1 MQPRKVH
8 YKQGFDRILLH
19 ALITVAADE
28 RARVFIL
35 KKSVVRML
43 RNDMQSNRVWIAVLL
58 VTSFLV
64 SLPVKAQESGT
75 PNDPAWQR
83 ANDLVKKL
91 TLDEK
96 LQFIISKYP
105 SNADSGGG
113 GGYIEGVTRLHIP
126 DVNIS
131 DSATGS
137 GSTTQSSST
146 FPATIALAA
155 SWDRQLSYDYGQEI
169 AIQLRDQGFAMGLG
183 GGANLTREPRGGR
196 AFEYL
201 GEDPFLAGELLA
213 QRTKGTQSQKVMAS
227 IKHFVGNE
235 QETNR
240 MGGNSQIDERTLR
253 ELYLL
258 PFEIAVEQ
266 GHPASVMC
274 SYNRLNADYACENS
288 VLLADILKKQWHF
301 PGQIQSDWG
310 ATHSTV
316 KAINAGLDEEEGSDA
331 GPSYFGR
338 VPVLFALTNHD
349 ITQERI
355 DDMVRRK
362 LYAMI
367 ASGVMDAPPRG
378 GKKIDF
384 DAARKFAQSAEEQ
397 SIVLLKNDRQ
407 QLPLSPSRLKRIA
420 VIGSHAD
427 VAVMSGG
434 GSADTMHPVTG
445 SFEGCQGLE
454 FVDHNG
460 CGWWRNPWL
469 KIPVPLTKAIQE
481 LSLRSEVKF
490 SGVRDEQAPFRAY
503 SPGEIADAVSLARE
517 SDVAIVVV
525 AQPAGEDFGD
535 LKTLDLQNPS
545 NQNELV
551 DAVATANPHTIV
563 VIESGNP
570 ILMPWKDKVT
580 AIIEA
585 WYPGEAG
592 GKALANVLF
601 GKVNPSGKLPF
612 TFPVRNEDTPTWGD
626 TGIISRDPVYFEKLN
641 MGYRWYDA
649 KKIAPLFEFGYG
661 LSYTHFTYSDLSIKR
676 DTDRTL
682 HVSFSVKND
691 GTVAGAEVPQVY
703 LGIDY
708 AGEPPLRLGDWS
720 KIQLDPGEVQKVNL
734 VVSPRTQSIWDT
746 SANDWRVIP
755 DAIIY
760 VGASSRDIRLK
771 ER

>member
-1 MQPRKVH
+1 
-8 YKQGFDRILLH
+8 
-19 ALITVAADE
+19 
-28 RARVFIL
+28 
-35 KKSVVRML
+35 
-43 RNDMQSNRVWIAVLL
+43 MQSNRVRIAVLL
-58 VTSFLV
+58 VTSFLA
-64 SLPVKAQESGT
+64 SPPVKAQESET
-75 PNDPAWQR
+75 SNNPAWQR

-96 LQFIISKYP
+96 LQFILSKYP
-105 SNADSGGG
+105 SNADPGGG

-137 GSTTQSSST
+137 GSATQSSST

-155 SWDRQLSYDYGQEI
+155 SWDKQLSYDYGRQI
-169 AIQLRDQGFAMGLG
+169 AIQLRAQGFAMGLG

-196 AFEYL
+196 SFEYL
-201 GEDPFLAGELLA
+201 GEDPLLAGELLA
-213 QRTKGTQSQKVMAS
+213 QRTRGTQGQKVMAS
-227 IKHFVGNE
+227 IKHFAGNE

-274 SYNRLNADYACENS
+274 SYNRLNVDYACENS

-301 PGQIQSDWG
+301 SGQVQSDWG
-310 ATHSTV
+310 ATHSTA

-362 LYAMI
+362 LYVMI
-367 ASGVMDAPPRG
+367 ASGVMDDPPHG
-378 GKKIDF
+378 GEKIDF
-384 DAARKFAQSAEEQ
+384 EAARKFAQSVEEQ
-397 SIVLLKNDRQ
+397 SIVLLKNERQ
-407 QLPLSPSRLKRIA
+407 QLPLPPSKLKHIA

-445 SFEGCQGLE
+445 SFEGCEGLE
-454 FVDHNG
+454 FVGHNG

-469 KIPVPLTKAIQE
+469 KIPVPLIKAIQE
-481 LSLRSEVKF
+481 LSPESEVEF

-503 SPGEIADAVSLARE
+503 SPGEIADAVALARK
-517 SDVAIVVV
+517 SDVSIVVV

-535 LKTLDLQNPS
+535 LKTLSLQNPS

-551 DAVATANPHTIV
+551 EAVANANPHTIV

-570 ILMPWKDKVT
+570 ILMPWKDKVA

-592 GKALANVLF
+592 GNALANVLF

-612 TFPVRNEDTPTWGD
+612 TFPVRNEDTATWAD
-626 TGIISRDPVYFEKLN
+626 TGVISKDPVYSEKLDI
-641 MGYRWYDA
+641 GYRWYDA

-703 LGIDY
+703 MGIDY
-708 AGEPPLRLGDWS
+708 AGEPPLRLGGWD
-720 KIQLDPGEVQKVNL
+720 KLHLDPGEGQQVSITL
-734 VVSPRTQSIWDT
+734 SPRTQSVWDT
-746 SANDWRVIP
+746 SVNDWRVIP
-755 DAIIY
+755 DAIVY
-760 VGASSRDIRLK
+760 VGASSRDIRLR

>member
-1 MQPRKVH
+1 VLIQNKTDISSDHVSEES
-8 YKQGFDRILLH
+8 LL
-19 ALITVAADE
+19 
-28 RARVFIL
+28 
-35 KKSVVRML
+35 RMR
-43 RNDMQSNRVWIAVLL
+43 RNDIQSNRVWIAA
-58 VTSFLV
+58 FLV
-64 SLPVKAQESGT
+64 VIFSVSHPVNAQEIGT
-75 PNDPAWQR
+75 PNDLAWQR
-83 ANDLVKKL
+83 ADELVKKL

-96 LQFIISKYP
+96 LQFILSKYP
-105 SNADSGGG
+105 SNADPGGG
-113 GGYIEGVTRLHIP
+113 GGYIEGVNRLHIP

-137 GSTTQSSST
+137 GSTTQLSTT

-155 SWDRQLSYDYGQEI
+155 SWDRQLSYDYGREI
-169 AIQLRDQGFAMGLG
+169 AIQLRAQGFAMGLG

-201 GEDPFLAGELLA
+201 GEDPLLAGELLA

-227 IKHFVGNE
+227 IKHFAGNE

-240 MGGNSQIDERTLR
+240 MGGNSQIDDRTLR

-266 GHPASVMC
+266 GRPASVMC
-274 SYNRLNADYACENS
+274 SYNRLNSEYGCENS
-288 VLLADILKKQWHF
+288 QLLTDILKTQWHF
-301 PGQIQSDWG
+301 QGQVQSDWG
-310 ATHSTV
+310 GTHSTA

-362 LYAMI
+362 LYSMI
-367 ASGVMDAPPRG
+367 ASGVMDDPPQG
-378 GKKIDF
+378 GEKIDF
-384 DAARKFAQSAEEQ
+384 DTARTFAQSVEEQ
-397 SIVLLKNDRQ
+397 SVVLLKNDHQ
-407 QLPLSPSRLKRIA
+407 QLPLAPSKLKRIA
-420 VIGSHAD
+420 IIGSHAD

-445 SFEGCQGLE
+445 SFQGCEGLE

-460 CGWWRNPWL
+460 CGWWRSPWL

-481 LSLRSEVKF
+481 LSPSSEVEF

-503 SPGEIADAVSLARE
+503 SPGEIADAVALARK

-535 LKTLDLQNPS
+535 LKTLSLQNPS

-551 DAVATANPHTIV
+551 DAVATVSPHTIV

-570 ILMPWKDKVT
+570 ILMPWKNKVT

-592 GKALANVLF
+592 GRAAANVLF

-612 TFPVRNEDTPTWGD
+612 TFPVRNGDTPTWGD
-626 TGIISRDPVYFEKLN
+626 TGVISKDPVYAEKLDI
-641 MGYRWYDA
+641 GYRWYDA
-649 KKIAPLFEFGYG
+649 KKIAPLFEFGFG
-661 LSYTHFTYSDLSIKR
+661 LSYTHFAYSDLSLKR
-676 DTDRTL
+676 DADRTL

-691 GTVAGAEVPQVY
+691 GALAGGEVPQVY

-708 AGEPPLRLGDWS
+708 PAEPPLRLGGWS
-720 KIQLDPGEVQKVNL
+720 KIHLKPGEVQQVNITI
-734 VVSPRTQSIWDT
+734 SPRTQSIWDT
-746 SANDWRVIP
+746 SANDWRFIP
-755 DAIIY
+755 DSVVY
-760 VGASSRDIRLK
+760 VGSSSRDIRLK

>member
-1 MQPRKVH
+1 
-8 YKQGFDRILLH
+8 
-19 ALITVAADE
+19 
-28 RARVFIL
+28 
-35 KKSVVRML
+35 
-43 RNDMQSNRVWIAVLL
+43 MQSNCKWVAMLL
-58 VTSFLV
+58 VTLIPV
-64 SLPVKAQESGT
+64 SPTAAKAQQNEAS
-75 PNDPAWQR
+75 NDSVWQR
-83 ANDLVKKL
+83 ADDLVKKL

-96 LQFIISKYP
+96 LQFILSKYP
-105 SNADSGGG
+105 SNDDPGGG
-113 GGYIEGVTRLHIP
+113 AGYIEGVARLHIP
-126 DVNIS
+126 YVNIS

-137 GSTTQSSST
+137 GSTSQPSTT

-155 SWDRQLSYDYGQEI
+155 SWDRQLSYDYGSEI
-169 AIQLRDQGFAMGLG
+169 AVQLRAQGFAMGLG
-183 GGANLTREPRGGR
+183 GGENLTREPRGGR
-196 AFEYL
+196 TFEYL
-201 GEDPFLAGELLA
+201 GEDPLLAGELLA
-213 QRTKGTQSQKVMAS
+213 QRTKGTQSRHVMAS
-227 IKHFVGNE
+227 IKHFAGNE

-240 MGGNSQIDERTLR
+240 IGGNSQIDERTLR

-258 PFEIAVEQ
+258 PFEITVEE

-274 SYNRLNADYACENS
+274 SYNRLNGDYACENPG
-288 VLLADILKKQWHF
+288 LLTNILKTQWHF
-301 PGQIQSDWG
+301 PGQVQSDWG
-310 ATHSTV
+310 ATHSTS

-331 GPSYFGR
+331 GSSYFAR
-338 VPVLFALTNHD
+338 VPVLYALTNHD
-349 ITQERI
+349 LTPARI

-362 LYAMI
+362 LYGMI
-367 ASGVMDAPPRG
+367 SSGVMDDPPQG
-378 GKKIDF
+378 SEKIDF
-384 DAARKFAQSAEEQ
+384 EAARVFAQSAEEQ
-397 SIVLLKNDRQ
+397 SIVLLKNDHQ
-407 QLPLSPSRLKRIA
+407 QLPLPASKLKRIA

-445 SFEGCQGLE
+445 SFPGCAGLE

-481 LSLRSEVKF
+481 LSPASEVEF
-490 SGVRDEQAPFRAY
+490 SGVRDEQAPFREY
-503 SPGEIADAVSLARE
+503 SPGEIADAVALARK

-535 LKTLDLQNPS
+535 LKTLSLQNPS

-570 ILMPWKDKVT
+570 ILMPWKDKVS

-592 GKALANVLF
+592 GRALANILF

-612 TFPVRNEDTPTWGD
+612 TYPSRDEDTPTWAG
-626 TGIISRDPVYFEKLN
+626 TGLISKDPVYSEKLN
-641 MGYRWYDA
+641 IGYRWYDA

-661 LSYTHFTYSDLSIKR
+661 LSYTHFTYSDLSVKR
-676 DTDRTL
+676 DTDSTL
-682 HVSFSVKND
+682 HVSFAVKND
-691 GTVAGAEVPQVY
+691 GALAGAEVPQVY

-708 AGEPPLRLGDWS
+708 AGEPPLRLGGWS
-720 KIQLDPGEVQKVNL
+720 KIRLKPGEVEQ
-734 VVSPRTQSIWDT
+734 VSITVLPRTQSIWNT

-755 DAIIY
+755 DSAVY
-760 VGASSRDIRLK
+760 VGSSSRDIQLK
-771 ER
+771 QK

>member
-1 MQPRKVH
+1 
-8 YKQGFDRILLH
+8 
-19 ALITVAADE
+19 
-28 RARVFIL
+28 
-35 KKSVVRML
+35 
-43 RNDMQSNRVWIAVLL
+43 MQSNRAWIAVLL

-64 SLPVKAQESGT
+64 SLTVKAQQVKIPEVMAQQSAT

-96 LQFIISKYP
+96 LQLILSKYP
-105 SNADSGGG
+105 SNADPGGG
-113 GGYIEGVTRLHIP
+113 GGLIEGVARLHIP

-137 GSTTQSSST
+137 GSATQSSST

-155 SWDRQLSYDYGQEI
+155 SWDRQLSYDYGKQI
-169 AIQLRDQGFAMGLG
+169 AIQLRAQGFAMGLG

-201 GEDPFLAGELLA
+201 GEEPLLAGELLA
-213 QRTKGTQSQKVMAS
+213 ERTRGTQSQKVMAS
-227 IKHFVGNE
+227 IKHFAGNE

-258 PFEIAVEQ
+258 PFEIAVQQ
-266 GHPASVMC
+266 GQPASVMC
-274 SYNRLNADYACENS
+274 SYNRLNGEYACENP
-288 VLLADILKKQWHF
+288 LLLTDILKTQWHF

-310 ATHSTV
+310 ATHTTA

-338 VPVLFALTNHD
+338 VPVLFALANHD
-349 ITQERI
+349 VTQDRI

-362 LYAMI
+362 LYAMMS
-367 ASGVMDAPPRG
+367 SGVMDDPPQG
-378 GKKIDF
+378 GEKIDF
-384 DAARKFAQSAEEQ
+384 DAARKFAQSVEEQ
-397 SIVLLKNDRQ
+397 SIVLLKNDHH
-407 QLPLSPSRLKRIA
+407 QLPLPPSKLTRIA

-427 VAVMSGG
+427 VAVMTGG

-445 SFEGCQGLE
+445 SFPGCEGLE

-460 CGWWRNPWL
+460 CGWWRSPWL
-469 KIPVPLTKAIQE
+469 KIPTPLTKAIEE
-481 LSLRSEVKF
+481 LSQGSEVEF

-503 SPGEIADAVSLARE
+503 SPGEIADAVALAGK

-535 LKTLDLQNPS
+535 LRTLSLDNPL

-570 ILMPWKDKVT
+570 VLMPWKDKVA

-592 GKALANVLF
+592 GRALANVLF

-612 TFPVRNEDTPTWGD
+612 TFPLRNEDTPTWGE
-626 TGIISRDPVYFEKLN
+626 TGVISKDPVYSEKLEI
-641 MGYRWYDA
+641 GYRWYDA

-661 LSYTHFTYSDLSIKR
+661 LSYTHFTYSDLSVKR

-691 GTVAGAEVPQVY
+691 GAVRGAEVPQVY

-720 KIQLDPGEVQKVNL
+720 KIQLNPGQAQKVNIAIQ
-734 VVSPRTQSIWDT
+734 PRTQSIWDT
-746 SANDWRVIP
+746 AANDWRVIP
-755 DAIIY
+755 DAVVY

>member
-1 MQPRKVH
+1 MR
-8 YKQGFDRILLH
+8 
-19 ALITVAADE
+19 
-28 RARVFIL
+28 
-35 KKSVVRML
+35 
-43 RNDMQSNRVWIAVLL
+43 SNRVWIAVLL
-58 VTSFLV
+58 VAIV
-64 SLPVKAQESGT
+64 SVSHSVKAQESGS

-83 ANDLVKKL
+83 ADELMKKL

-96 LQFIISKYP
+96 LQFILSEYP
-105 SNADSGGG
+105 SNADPGGG
-113 GGYIEGVTRLHIP
+113 GGYIEGVPRLHIP

-155 SWDRQLSYDYGQEI
+155 SWDRQLSYDYGSEI
-169 AIQLRDQGFAMGLG
+169 AIQLRAQGFAMGLG

-196 AFEYL
+196 TFEYL
-201 GEDPFLAGELLA
+201 GEDPLLAGELLA

-227 IKHFVGNE
+227 IKHFAGNE

-240 MGGNSQIDERTLR
+240 MGGNSRIDERTLR

-274 SYNRLNADYACENS
+274 SYNRLNGDYACENS
-288 VLLADILKKQWHF
+288 ELLTDILKTQWHF
-301 PGQIQSDWG
+301 RGQVQSDWG
-310 ATHSTV
+310 GTHSTA
-316 KAINAGLDEEEGSDA
+316 KAISAGLDEEEGSDA

-349 ITQERI
+349 ITPARL

-362 LYAMI
+362 LYSMI
-367 ASGVMDAPPRG
+367 ASGVIDDPPHG
-378 GKKIDF
+378 GEKIDF
-384 DAARKFAQSAEEQ
+384 DAARAVAQSVEEQ
-397 SIVLLKNDRQ
+397 SIVLLKNDHQ
-407 QLPLSPSRLKRIA
+407 QLPLSASRLKRIA

-445 SFEGCQGLE
+445 SFQGCEGLE

-469 KIPVPLTKAIQE
+469 KIPVPITKAIQE
-481 LSLRSEVKF
+481 LSPTSEVEF

-503 SPGEIADAVSLARE
+503 SPGEIADAVALARK

-535 LKTLDLQNPS
+535 LKTLNLQNPS

-551 DAVATANPHTIV
+551 DAVTTANPHTIV

-570 ILMPWKDKVT
+570 ILMPWKDKVA

-592 GKALANVLF
+592 GRALANVLF
-601 GKVNPSGKLPF
+601 GKVNPSGKLPL
-612 TFPVRNEDTPTWGD
+612 TFPVRNEDTPTWGN
-626 TGIISRDPVYFEKLN
+626 TGVISRDPVYSEKLDI
-641 MGYRWYDA
+641 GYRWYDA

-661 LSYTHFTYSDLSIKR
+661 LSYSHFTYSNLSVKR
-676 DTDRTL
+676 DADQTL
-682 HVSFSVKND
+682 HVSFSVKD
-691 GTVAGAEVPQVY
+691 DDALAGAEVPQIY

-708 AGEPPLRLGDWS
+708 PGEPPLRLGGWS
-720 KIQLDPGEVQKVNL
+720 KIRFKPGEVQQVNITI
-734 VVSPRTQSIWDT
+734 SPRTQSIWDT
-746 SANDWRVIP
+746 SVNGWRVIP
-755 DAIIY
+755 DSVVY
-760 VGASSRDIRLK
+760 VGSSSRDIRLK